1 MRIGIFHVL
10 NRSQASEFMIPVL
23 LSWFPVHVGQIAQN
37 SQKKK
42 KKNSRVLKHFIFFWP
57 YEFDSLNFCVSL
69 HPFMKSG
76 VVCLPNSYVV

>member
-42 KKNSRVLKHFIFFWP
+42 KKF
-57 YEFDSLNFCVSL
+57 
-69 HPFMKSG
+69 
-76 VVCLPNSYVV
+76 